1 MKWSVG
7 AIRYLCH
14 VRSWLPSGGRARKQ
28 IMTRL
33 QQRVRVYL
41 EGYPRATYQSLVDR
55 FGDPKTIAAD
65 YIGAEEPEEL
75 LNKLQVRNR
84 VLRIVGITAALI
96 VILWAGVVTISLIDG
111 ILQSHGHAIVYIS
124 EE

>member
-1 MKWSVG
+1 M
-7 AIRYLCH
+7 
-14 VRSWLPSGGRARKQ
+14 
-28 IMTRL
+28 
-33 QQRVRVYL
+33 RVYL